1 MCVVL
6 FCEAVG
12 SISLADVARGPIIER
27 RTVRMAYPLIH
38 LFFSCS
44 LSIYRAL
51 RLLLLYV

>member
-27 RTVRMAYPLIH
+27 RTVRMAYPLIL
-38 LFFSCS
+38 LFF
-44 LSIYRAL
+44 LVA
-51 RLLLLYV
+51 